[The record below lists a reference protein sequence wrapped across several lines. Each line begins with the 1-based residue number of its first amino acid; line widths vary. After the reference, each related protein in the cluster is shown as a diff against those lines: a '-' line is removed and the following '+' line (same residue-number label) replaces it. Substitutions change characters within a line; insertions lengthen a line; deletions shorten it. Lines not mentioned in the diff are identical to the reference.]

1 MNITVVGLGKI
12 GLPLAVQYA
21 QKGHNVFGADINQ
34 ETVELVNRGVEPFP
48 NEHNLQLFLANVIAD
63 RKLTASVSTSECVS
77 RSEAVVVVVP
87 LFVNS
92 KAEPDFAALD
102 AATMEIA
109 AGLKPGTIVSYETTL
124 PVGTTRN
131 RFSKALE
138 SHSGLKAGIDFHL
151 VFSPERVLTGRV
163 FEDLRK
169 YPKIVGGI
177 SPKCATAAKFFYES
191 VIDFDERQD
200 LGKPNGVWVMD
211 SAESAEFV
219 KLAETAYRDVNI
231 GLANQFAKFADKI
244 GVNVHEI
251 ISASNSQPF
260 SHIHNPG
267 IAVGGHCIPIY
278 PQFYLWNDPDAT
290 IVKSAR
296 TENQNMPEYALRQIE
311 KRLGILKG
319 SKVLILGVS
328 YRDQVKELAFSG
340 SLVLRDLLEVRGAT
354 VHVLDPLYTEE
365 ELKRENFIPSQGNYE
380 SYDVV
385 IIQNSSREFLDILK
399 DRNDFSKLKLIFDGR
414 NILNGVTP
422 IDGVEVIGIGIG
434 VTAP

>member
-21 QKGHNVFGADINQ
+21 KKGHNVFGADINQ

-48 NEHNLQLFLANVIAD
+48 NEHNLQLFLAEVIAE

-77 RSEAVVVVVP
+77 KSDAVVVVVP
-87 LFVNS
+87 LFVDS

-109 AGLKPGTIVSYETTL
+109 VGLKPGTLVSYETTL

-138 SHSGLKAGIDFHL
+138 ERSGLKAGLDFHL

-219 KLAETAYRDVNI
+219 KLAETTYRDVNI

-244 GVNVHEI
+244 GVNIHEI

-260 SHIHNPG
+260 SQIHNPG

-278 PQFYLWNDPDAT
+278 PQFYLWGDPDAT

-296 TENQNMPEYALRQIE
+296 TENQNMPEYALQQIE
-311 KRLGILKG
+311 KRVGLLQE
-319 SKVLILGVS
+319 SKILILGVS

-340 SLVLRDLLEVRGAT
+340 SLALRDLLTARGAT
-354 VHVLDPLYTEE
+354 VHVLDPLFTDD
-365 ELKRENFIPSQGNYE
+365 ELRRENFIASQGNYE

-385 IIQNSSREFLDILK
+385 IIQNSSKEFLELLTA
-399 DRNDFSKLKLIFDGR
+399 RNNFSNLKLIFDGR
-414 NILNGVTP
+414 NLFPHESPVANVQILS
-422 IDGVEVIGIGIG
+422 IGNMDR
-434 VTAP
+434 